1 MFSRAYQAV
10 ILTAIKTNSLELA
23 LYTSDPTASD
33 AGTEVSGGSYA
44 RQSITFDANT
54 VVTGGT
60 QIANTGVVTF
70 PQASADW
77 SNPITHWGVR
87 IVGGALV
94 GYGEITQ
101 SGVATSRMVRSGDVY
116 QQAIGSVILKVSD

>member
-1 MFSRAYQAV
+1 MFSRVQQAV
-10 ILTAIKTNSLELA
+10 ILTAIKVNSLELA
-23 LYTSDPTASD
+23 LYISDPTASD

-44 RQSITFDANT
+44 RQAITFGANT

-60 QIANTGVVTF
+60 QIASSGVLTF

-77 SNPITHWGVR
+77 SAPVTHWGVR

-94 GYGEITQ
+94 GRGEISQ
-101 SGVATSRMVRSGDVY
+101 GGVATSRMVRSGDVY
-116 QQAIGSVILKVSD
+116 QQAIGTVILKVSD

>member
-44 RQSITFDANT
+44 RQSITFGANT

>member
-44 RQSITFDANT
+44 RQSITFGANT

-60 QIANTGVVTF
+60 QIANTGVVTS

>member
-44 RQSITFDANT
+44 RQAITFGTNT
-54 VVTGGT
+54 VVSGGT

-77 SNPITHWGVR
+77 SAPISHWGVR

-94 GYGEITQ
+94 GHGEITQ
-101 SGVATSRMVRSGDVY
+101 SAVATSRMVRSGDVY

>member
-1 MFSRAYQAV
+1 MFSRTYQAT

-23 LYTSDPTASD
+23 LYSADPTASD

-44 RQSITFDANT
+44 RQSITFGANT
-54 VVTGGT
+54 VVSGGT
-60 QIANTGVVTF
+60 QITNTNLITF

-77 SNPITHWGVR
+77 TGTVAYWGVR

-94 GYGEITQ
+94 SHGSISS
-101 SGVATSRMVRSGDVY
+101 SGTATTRVVRSGDTY
-116 QQAIGSVILKVSD
+116 QQAIGSVVLKVND